1 MAVTSHPVAPKKAPY
16 ACEEMREK
24 QANNINMKM
33 VLI

>member
-1 MAVTSHPVAPKKAPY
+1 MAVTSHHVAPQKALY

-33 VLI
+33 GLI